1 MFDEFHENV
10 YDLLTKYEI
19 MNDFGTAND
28 IANFTNTSTLSYTTI
43 KETRYIKK
51 SMMGDMKRTI
61 WVRS

>member
-28 IANFTNTSTLSYTTI
+28 IANFTKTSTFPYYVKSF
-43 KETRYIKK
+43 TRQTKP
-51 SMMGDMKRTI
+51 
-61 WVRS
+61 